1 MGKFRSIIAVTA
13 AFIAIAMLSAS
24 PASAVVGVRAIL
36 IGLPAA
42 EWQRFASDHVGAFG
56 LGAFP
61 DSRDPARF
69 FAEIGAGSPSEE
81 SGSTNSRLGALWRSL
96 SNARIGVA
104 FEEGGPTAIRRDL
117 EASLGP
123 HTVIRETGTD
133 IRIAAVATS
142 QQAQEILDGSAALP
156 VFVFGIGDRTP
167 VWIEICPCEQDPR
180 AISGGIARRPMIVT
194 PYDLARTIYDRAAFP
209 GHPTLFTSGNE
220 LHSDRDAH
228 SLSRVRSIAASL
240 DRDAGIGHA
249 AGGVTVPMSIAA
261 AWLGVGLVWFGRNR
275 WAIRAGLASWA
286 ANVGYIVALFVPTGS
301 GILRALVM
309 LAVMALAA
317 CLPVRGS
324 PRTAAR
330 YAFAITSVFWAAA
343 LLAPLR
349 PGGFPAT
356 AIWGNPLVS
365 WRFFGLQNFEA
376 GLLASGV
383 VVWGVI
389 AGLGPRA
396 LAVTAVLAGFV
407 IAAPTIGANYVGV
420 LTFAFGVVLAIA
432 ALARR
437 RIETWHV
444 VVAGIVAAA
453 AFVLSLLADAGSPV
467 SHGGR
472 AARRI
477 SQGGISVVWDFV
489 RARMRLNLDL
499 IRSFPIG
506 TGFLLVAMMLGAMA
520 MLFVYGTRTEEPWVG
535 RVAVW
540 AGAAMA
546 LSSLVLEDSG
556 FYSGA
561 VIFVIAVTGY
571 IVASGTTSPA
581 PPGGSV

>member
-1 MGKFRSIIAVTA
+1 MGTFRRISIIAA
-13 AFIAIAMLSAS
+13 ACCAIALTSPT
-24 PASAVVGVRAIL
+24 PASAVLGVRAIVV
-36 IGLPAA
+36 GMPAN
-42 EWQRFASDHVGAFG
+42 EWQAFASAHRGAVG
-56 LGAFP
+56 LGVFP
-61 DSRDPARF
+61 DSRDPIRF
-69 FAEIGAGSPSEE
+69 FREIGAGAPAEE
-81 SGSTNSRLGALWRSL
+81 SGTTSSRSGALWREL

-104 FEEGGPTAIRRDL
+104 FDEGGPSVIRRDL

-123 HTVIRETGTD
+123 HTVLSGTGTV
-133 IRIAAVATS
+133 IRMAAVATS

-180 AISGGIARRPMIVT
+180 VISGGIARRPMIVT
-194 PYDLARTIYDRAAFP
+194 PYDLARSIYDRAAFP
-209 GHPTLFTSGNE
+209 GHPKLFTSGNE

-240 DRDAGIGHA
+240 DRDAKVGHA
-249 AGGVTVPMSIAA
+249 VGGVTVPMSIAA

-286 ANVGYIVALFVPTGS
+286 ANVGYIVSLFVPTGR
-301 GILRALVM
+301 GGLRVLVM
-309 LAVMALAA
+309 LGVMTAAA

-330 YAFAITSVFWAAA
+330 YAFAITAVFWAAA
-343 LLAPLR
+343 LFAPLR

-376 GLLASGV
+376 GLIASGV

-389 AGLGPRA
+389 AGFGPRA
-396 LAVTAVLAGFV
+396 LALAAVLAGFA

-432 ALARR
+432 ALVRR

-444 VVAGIVAAA
+444 VAAGVVAVI

-477 SQGGISVVWDFV
+477 SQGGLSVVWNFV
-489 RARMRLNLDL
+489 RERMRLNLDL

-506 TGFLLVAMMLGAMA
+506 TGFLLVVMMLGAMA
-520 MLFVYGTRTEEPWVG
+520 MLFVYGTRTEEPRVG

-571 IVASGTTSPA
+571 IVASGATSSA
-581 PPGGSV
+581 PPPGSV